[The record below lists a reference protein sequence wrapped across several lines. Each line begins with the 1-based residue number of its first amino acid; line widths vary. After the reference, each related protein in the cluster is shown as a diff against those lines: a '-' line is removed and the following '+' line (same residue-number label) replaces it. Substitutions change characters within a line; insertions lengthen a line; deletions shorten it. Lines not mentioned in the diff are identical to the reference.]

1 MASFPALFS
10 GSVSLYPLTRSR
22 RFPVEIQQWSDFT
35 EQRWVRSAEL
45 QLSRI
50 QLTIDDVN
58 ATDKAAIVSFF
69 EGRKGSFDAT
79 WDITIGGTTYEYLAF
94 DSDELACTESTDGL
108 WSIRVT
114 AVQTRKN

>member
-10 GSVSLYPLTRSR
+10 GSVSLYPLTRGR
-22 RFPVEIQQWSDFT
+22 RFPVAIQQWSDYS
-35 EQRWVRSAEL
+35 EQRWVQSAEV
-45 QLSRI
+45 SRF

-58 ATDKAAIVSFF
+58 ATDKGSIVTFF

-79 WDITIGGTTYEYLAF
+79 WDITIGGTTYNYLAF
-94 DSDELACTESTDGL
+94 EDDELACTEATDGL
-108 WSIRVT
+108 WSIRVA

>member
-10 GSVSLYPLTRSR
+10 GAISLYPLTRGR
-22 RFPVEIQQWSDFT
+22 RQPVAIQQWSDFS
-35 EQRWVRSAEL
+35 EQRWVQSAEVG
-45 QLSRI
+45 RF

-58 ATDKAAIVSFF
+58 ATDKATIVTFF
-69 EGRKGSFDAT
+69 TNRKGSFDAT
-79 WDITIGGTTYEYLAF
+79 WDLTIGADTYSYLAF
-94 DSDELACTESTDGL
+94 EDNSLTCTETTDGL